1 MTRINLIPPE
11 SLHPKHLM
19 AEIHELPRVFGLVRA
34 FHDRRATED
43 LSAHS
48 KYKMGAGHVKFFYT
62 RLGFLVDR
70 YRALCDYAVALGWKI
85 NPVGADALTHGI
97 PPKYLG
103 AFHPSRT
110 DISVNLGR
118 LVEKN
123 SVHYGNKEV
132 V

>member
-1 MTRINLIPPE
+1 MTRINLVPPE

-34 FHDRRATED
+34 FHERSAEED
-43 LSAHS
+43 LSEHS

-70 YRALCDYAVALGWKI
+70 YRALCAHAVALGWKVK
-85 NPVGADALTHGI
+85 PVDAAALTHGI
-97 PPKYLG
+97 PSKYLG
-103 AFHPSRT
+103 SFHPSRG

-123 SVHYGNKEV
+123 SVHYGNKEAV
-132 V
+132 